1 MAGDSSP
8 HLSARPPEH
17 VAPDLDAAQERRDGL
32 QLRLQRAQELR
43 LAPEQL
49 AALVEIHPA
58 VAGHLDRRALF
69 TAIAQALQ
77 GVVPVSR
84 SLLLLPSNDPAA
96 LTIYASYG
104 KLGVEFYQGQTIA
117 RTGSIPGW
125 VVEHGRPFLLNCAEH
140 IRERFPVSYQRL
152 RQWGMESVAVVPPLT
167 EGRCVGA
174 LSLMS
179 EQADAWSGVSSVLL
193 EEIAASMAVALEHC
207 MAYEE
212 VGRLRDEQ
220 TALLE
225 INRAVARH
233 LHRDELFATLAQCL
247 RDVLPSDRFG
257 IELPVEGDKLR
268 AHVLSTGNAT
278 TGPAQ
283 VEELPA
289 AGTACRWSEETRQWL
304 IASSREELRE
314 RFPVTFDVMKREG
327 MQSVCAI
334 PLLSSECCLGVLSFM
349 AAREGAFQELRRD
362 LLDQV
367 GSAVA
372 VALDHCL
379 AYEEVRDLR
388 DRLVRENVYLQEEI
402 RREHPFEELVGSS
415 PTLGAAL
422 HKVDQVAPGNTS
434 VLILG
439 ETGTGKEL
447 IARAIDNRSARRDRP
462 LVKVNCSAISAGLVE
477 SELFGHVKGAF
488 TGALERRVGRFELAD
503 GGTIFLDEIGE
514 LPLETQVKLLR
525 VLQEQEFEPVGSSRT
540 LRVDVR
546 VIAATNRDLQEA
558 VRTGR
563 FRPDLFYRLNVFPIA
578 IPPMRERRADI
589 PQLVMFFLSRFSRSL
604 GKQISAVAP
613 ETMQHLCAYEWPGNV
628 RELQNV
634 IERAVVLC
642 EGPVLE
648 IDPDLVPLSAATSRA
663 SEPMTPS
670 GSAEARPANERA
682 GIRAAAPDGIAP
694 LEEMERRH
702 IVAALDSTAGVIHG
716 PKGAARILKLH
727 PNTLRSRMEKL
738 GITFKRTRHET

>member
-1 MAGDSSP
+1 
-8 HLSARPPEH
+8 
-17 VAPDLDAAQERRDGL
+17 
-32 QLRLQRAQELR
+32 
-43 LAPEQL
+43 
-49 AALVEIHPA
+49 
-58 VAGHLDRRALF
+58 
-69 TAIAQALQ
+69 
-77 GVVPVSR
+77 
-84 SLLLLPSNDPAA
+84 
-96 LTIYASYG
+96 
-104 KLGVEFYQGQTIA
+104 
-117 RTGSIPGW
+117 
-125 VVEHGRPFLLNCAEH
+125 
-140 IRERFPVSYQRL
+140 
-152 RQWGMESVAVVPPLT
+152 MESVAVVPLLT

-179 EQADAWSGVSSVLL
+179 EQAEAWSGVSSVLL
-193 EEIAASMAVALEHC
+193 EEIAASMATALEHC
-207 MAYEE
+207 VAYEE

-220 TALLE
+220 TAFLE

-233 LHRDELFATLAQCL
+233 LHREQLFATLAECL
-247 RDVLPSDRFG
+247 RDLLPCARFG
-257 IELPVEGDKLR
+257 IELPVANGKQR
-268 AHVLSTGNAT
+268 AHVLSSRNAKT
-278 TGPAQ
+278 APAQ
-283 VEELPA
+283 IDELPS
-289 AGTACRWSEETRQWL
+289 AGTACRWTEETRQWF

-314 RFPVTFDVMKREG
+314 RFPVTFAVMQRAG

-334 PLLSSECCLGVLSFM
+334 PLLSDERSLGVLFFM
-349 AAREGAFQELRRD
+349 AAREAAFHELRRD

-388 DRLVRENVYLQEEI
+388 DRLARENVYLQEEI

-439 ETGTGKEL
+439 ETGTGTEL
-447 IARAIDNRSARRDRP
+447 IARAIHNRSAR
-462 LVKVNCSAISAGLVE
+462 
-477 SELFGHVKGAF
+477 
-488 TGALERRVGRFELAD
+488 
-503 GGTIFLDEIGE
+503 
-514 LPLETQVKLLR
+514 
-525 VLQEQEFEPVGSSRT
+525 
-540 LRVDVR
+540 
-546 VIAATNRDLQEA
+546 
-558 VRTGR
+558 
-563 FRPDLFYRLNVFPIA
+563 
-578 IPPMRERRADI
+578 RERRADI
-589 PQLVMFFLSRFSRSL
+589 PQLVMLFLSRFSRSL

-663 SEPMTPS
+663 SERVARS
-670 GSAEARPANERA
+670 GSAEAAPPNEPARV
-682 GIRAAAPDGIAP
+682 RAAAPDDIAP

-702 IVAALDSTAGVIHG
+702 IVAALDSAAGVIHG

-738 GITFKRTRHET
+738 GITFKRTRHETYLVQSLRTVVKAQTGPRPRLQRLRNTVG

>member
-32 QLRLQRAQELR
+32 QLRLQRALELR

-49 AALVEIHPA
+49 AALVEIHRA
-58 VAGHLDRRALF
+58 VAGHLDRKSLF

-84 SLLLLPSNDPAA
+84 SLLLLPSNDPTA
-96 LTIYASYG
+96 LTIYASHG
-104 KLGVEFYQGQTIA
+104 RLGVEFYQGQTIA

-125 VVEHGRPFLLNCAEH
+125 VVEHGRPFLLNRAEH

-152 RQWGMESVAVVPPLT
+152 RQWGMESVAVVPLLT

-193 EEIAASMAVALEHC
+193 EEIAASMAAALEHC

-233 LHRDELFATLAQCL
+233 LHRDELFATLAECL
-247 RDVLPSDRFG
+247 RDLLPSDRFG
-257 IELPVEGDKLR
+257 IELPVDNGKLR
-268 AHVLSTGNAT
+268 AHVLSSRNAKT
-278 TGPAQ
+278 APVQ
-283 VEELPA
+283 IEELPS
-289 AGTACRWSEETRQWL
+289 AGTACRWTEETRQWL

-334 PLLSSECCLGVLSFM
+334 PLLSDQRCLGVLFFM
-349 AAREGAFQELRRD
+349 AVREAAFQELRRD

-379 AYEEVRDLR
+379 TYEEVRDLR

-415 PTLGAAL
+415 PTLLAAL
-422 HKVDQVAPGNTS
+422 RKVDQVAPANTS

-447 IARAIDNRSARRDRP
+447 IARALHSRSPRRDRP

-503 GGTIFLDEIGE
+503 GGTIFLDEVGE

-540 LRVDVR
+540 IRVDVR

-563 FRPDLFYRLNVFPIA
+563 FRPDLFYRLNVFPLE
-578 IPPMRERRADI
+578 IPPLRERRADI
-589 PQLVMFFLSRFSRSL
+589 PQLVMFFLSRFSRNL

-613 ETMQHLCAYEWPGNV
+613 ETMQHLSAYEWPGNV

-648 IDPDLVPLSAATSRA
+648 IDPDLVPLSAAPSRA

-682 GIRAAAPDGIAP
+682 GVRAAAPDGIAP

-702 IVAALDSTAGVIHG
+702 IVAALEATAGVIHG
-716 PKGAARILKLH
+716 PKGAARLLKLH
-727 PNTLRSRMEKL
+727 PNTLRSRLEKL
-738 GITFKRTRHET
+738 GITFKRPRQET